1 MRLLNKTVQS
11 FESANNLITQLNKA
25 INTSYI
31 PTGDNVNEVVNNFLK
46 IQLGRS
52 FNPYMSIRADLTL
65 TFNEGVMM
73 ISYTSTSGTSVLV
86 EYKFDDSMQVKE
98 IQINV
103 WIPDGRAMSGR
114 THYESLTREFYR
126 NDFYDVDW
134 TAKSVQLL
142 LPLDLPSLNNDDW
155 SINDNVPN
163 WVHEEISNYNAVWDG
178 RYLELLELGYVPVNN
193 PIGFKLVFHNPTQYY
208 QYIVVIEKL
217 HEIDNNYYLL
227 EDVNSKLRNEGVSY
241 LRLIEMIKSAVDKQ
255 SRKVE
260 VIDYEYDENVYD
272 DGHERVSNNLPEGFA
287 GC

>member
-1 MRLLNKTVQS
+1 MQLLNKTVQS

-31 PTGDNVNEVVNNFLK
+31 PTGDNVTEVVSNFGK
-46 IQLGRS
+46 IQLSRS

-98 IQINV
+98 IEVSV
-103 WIPDGRAMSGR
+103 WIPDDRAMSGR
-114 THYESLTREFYR
+114 VHYELLTREFYK
-126 NDFYDVDW
+126 NDFYDVSW

-142 LPLDLPSLNNDDW
+142 LPLDLLLLNNDDW

-178 RYLELLELGYVPVNN
+178 YAELLELGYVPVNN

-208 QYIVVIEKL
+208 QYVVVNEKL
-217 HEIDNNYYLL
+217 HNNYYLL
-227 EDVNSKLRNEGVSY
+227 KDSSYYRGEGISY
-241 LRLIEMIKSAVDKQ
+241 LRLIEIIKSSVDKQ

-260 VIDYEYDENVYD
+260 VNEYDENEYD
-272 DGHERVSNNLPEGFA
+272 KYEYSNED
-287 GC
+287 

>member
-1 MRLLNKTVQS
+1 MGT
-11 FESANNLITQLNKA
+11 
-25 INTSYI
+25 
-31 PTGDNVNEVVNNFLK
+31 EVVNNFLK

-103 WIPDGRAMSGR
+103 WIPDDRAMSGR

-142 LPLDLPSLNNDDW
+142 LLLDLPSLNNDDW

-260 VIDYEYDENVYD
+260 EVIDYEYDENVYD